1 METISDAIRS
11 FTSDERQS
19 ARTIDQG
26 PLREALGVPGD
37 LPIRTAARAVDV
49 FVAAALVVGLGRVMG
64 FGFDWLIVGAG
75 AILAY
80 FALSDAFFGA
90 TLGKL
95 VFGLRVVGRDGGRPS
110 LKQALIREAVTVV
123 GAIPLVGP
131 LLALGSWIWIA
142 KTIRANAMRQG
153 KHDLLAGGTRVI
165 RVR

>member
-1 METISDAIRS
+1 METIDDAIRS

-26 PLREALGVPGD
+26 AAREAFGAPAE

-64 FGFDWLIVGAG
+64 FGFDWLAVGAG

-95 VFGLRVVGRDGGRPS
+95 VFGLRVVSGEGGRPS

-131 LLALGSWIWIA
+131 LLAFGSWIWIA
-142 KTIRANAMRQG
+142 KTIRSNARGQG
-153 KHDLLAGGTRVI
+153 EHDMLAGGTRVI